1 LVFPADLANV
11 KKVHSMN
18 NLLFYITGHGYGHF
32 VRTFDVIKS
41 ILARRPDVVCHIKTT
56 APVWLTRDQNIERVT
71 FYHEAIDVGAIQ
83 ENSFS
88 VNIKATLQA
97 YADLVA
103 RKPALIQRELRFID
117 EHEIRLVVGDIPP
130 LAFDVAQQS
139 GIPGIA
145 IGNFSWDWI
154 YQQYAESIPDY
165 RFLID
170 EIRLSY
176 SRADVLLR
184 LPMAGDMSVF
194 RRIEDIPLIAQRSVR
209 TRQDVR
215 ANLGLDPESDNKIIL
230 LALRNHDLARM
241 DTNRWKSYEHYR
253 FIIPDTR
260 YALDKNILTIP
271 ADFCLF
277 EDLIMASDLVVSKPG
292 YGIVSGCIANR
303 TPLLYTSRD
312 DFVEYDVLHNYI
324 QQNMPAI
331 FVPRED
337 FIYGKWVEAIS
348 FKRLNEQSW
357 SEVAIDGAD
366 EAAALICSL
375 LDVGES

>member
-1 LVFPADLANV
+1 MAFQDDPANDE
-11 KKVHSMN
+11 KVRFMN

-32 VRTFDVIKS
+32 VRTFDVIKH
-41 ILARRPDVVCHIKTT
+41 LLTARPDIVCHVKTT
-56 APVWLTRDQNIERVT
+56 TPVWLTRHQDIERVH
-71 FYHEAIDVGAIQ
+71 FYHEAMDVGAIQ

-88 VNIKATLQA
+88 VKIKATLEA

-103 RKPALIQRELRFID
+103 RKPILITNEIRFIR
-117 EHEIRLVVGDIPP
+117 ENEIRLVVGDIPP
-130 LAFDVAQQS
+130 FAFDAAHQS
-139 GIPGIA
+139 GVPGIA

-154 YQQYAESIPDY
+154 YQPYADEFPQH

-170 EIRLSY
+170 EIRQSY
-176 SRADVLLR
+176 SRADLLLR
-184 LPMAGDMSVF
+184 LPAAGDMSAF
-194 RRIEDIPLIAQRSVR
+194 RRIEDIPLIARRSVR
-209 TRQDVR
+209 QKQDVL
-215 ANLGLDPESDNKIIL
+215 AKLELGADFAQKIIL
-230 LALRNHDLARM
+230 LALRNHDLTRM
-241 DTNRWKSYEHYR
+241 DTNLWKTYERYL
-253 FIIPDTR
+253 FVIPDT
-260 YALDKNILTIP
+260 AFSLDKNILTIP

-312 DFVEYDVLHNYI
+312 DFAEYDMLHYYI

-357 SEVAIDGAD
+357 SEVAIDGT
-366 EAAALICSL
+366 EKAAARICSI
-375 LDVGES
+375 LDNVGS